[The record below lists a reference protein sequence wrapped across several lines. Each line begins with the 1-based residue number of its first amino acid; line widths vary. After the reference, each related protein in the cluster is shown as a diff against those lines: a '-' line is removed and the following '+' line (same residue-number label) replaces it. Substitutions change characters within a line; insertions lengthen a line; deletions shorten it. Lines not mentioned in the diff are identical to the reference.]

1 MDSLSKVQETQP
13 LATDV
18 APQPCAMPADEE
30 KRLIARAQEGDR
42 DAMNDLILHYQD
54 RVYNLAYRL
63 VGDHDEA
70 SDLSQEVFLTL
81 FRKLKSFRKES
92 RLGTWLYRIVVN
104 HAKNRW
110 KFLERRGRSRT
121 ESLEAS
127 VEDCDH
133 RAIEVPDRAPDPRQQ
148 AAGREEMKLLGEHL
162 GALQPEF
169 REVLVLRFVENLS
182 YEEIADVLETKIGT
196 VKSRINRGRELLRE
210 RMRDVLKARRG

>member
-1 MDSLSKVQETQP
+1 MESLSKVQESQP
-13 LATDV
+13 LDADV
-18 APQPCAMPADEE
+18 AREPGAMPAEDE
-30 KRLIARAQEGDR
+30 KQLIARAQEGDR

-70 SDLSQEVFLTL
+70 ADLSQEVFLTL
-81 FRKLKSFRKES
+81 FRKLKSFRRES

-104 HAKNRW
+104 HSKNRW
-110 KFLERRGRSRT
+110 KFQERRGRSRT

-127 VEDCDH
+127 VEDCDR
-133 RAIEVPDRAPDPRQQ
+133 RAIEVPDRSPDPRQR
-148 AAGREEMKLLGEHL
+148 AAGREEMGLLEEHL

-169 REVLVLRFVENLS
+169 REALILRFVENLS

-210 RMRDVLKARRG
+210 RMREGLKGRRG